1 MAGQETDVDTGETK
15 KYIPKKKIINVP
27 DVKMALSI
35 LKYESVEK
43 SDEENKK

>member
-15 KYIPKKKIINVP
+15 KYIAKIITEIP